1 MPAFGVVS
9 MVVDSTTF
17 TYNPSNLTGGVAYN
31 VDRNASTYPAGFG
44 LLSRSTRG
52 PVSGNGLYRVSLK
65 LQDPVVGDADSACGC
80 AGELE
85 YVDSV
90 SIEFVLS
97 ERSTA
102 AQRTALRKKAIA
114 LLGTAGVVS
123 QVDSLEYVWS

>member
-9 MVVDSTTF
+9 LVVDATTY

-31 VDRNASTYPAGFG
+31 VDRSASSYPSGFG
-44 LLSRSTRG
+44 TLMRSTRG
-52 PVSGNGLYRVSLK
+52 PVSGNGIYRISLK
-65 LQDPVVGDADSACGC
+65 LQDPIVDETDSACGC

-90 SIEFVLS
+90 SVEFVLS

-102 AQRTALRKKAIA
+102 EQRTALRKKAIA
-114 LLGTAGVVS
+114 LLGSAGVVS